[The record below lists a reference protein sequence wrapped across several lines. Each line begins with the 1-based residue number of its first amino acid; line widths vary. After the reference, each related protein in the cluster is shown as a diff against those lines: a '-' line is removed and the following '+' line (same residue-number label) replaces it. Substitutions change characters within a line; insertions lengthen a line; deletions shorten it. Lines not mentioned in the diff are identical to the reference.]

1 MKPQM
6 KQGTATLIAASFW
19 SIARSAL
26 LMLMLAVTL
35 TLSSLWLGLTPGY
48 AAENQPDAEEQIERA
63 YDEFGQSTGNR
74 EEIYQERLQEGQDP
88 EKMPKPYKRVPSFA
102 DANKEVPPTSALE
115 TTISR
120 VREAVQDTVGR

>member
-6 KQGTATLIAASFW
+6 KQGTARIIAASVW

-26 LMLMLAVTL
+26 IMLMLAVTL
-35 TLSSLWLGLTPGY
+35 TLSSLWLGLAPGY
-48 AAENQPDAEEQIERA
+48 AAETPDPEEQVGRA
-63 YDEFGQSTGNR
+63 YDEFGQSTGIR

-102 DANKEVPPTSALE
+102 DSSKEVPPTSALE
-115 TTISR
+115 TTVSR
-120 VREAVQDTVGR
+120 VREAVENTLDR